1 MKNLGKKIIA
11 GAALFCAFASYAQ
24 TTTKTGGPDPVLMT
38 IDGKPITKSEFES
51 VFFKNNP
58 SRTISDP
65 KAVEEYVD
73 LFINFKLKVKEAEE
87 MGLDTVKT
95 FVTELGGYRR
105 QLSGPYLTDKNVNE
119 KLVNEA
125 YDRMKTEIHASHI
138 LVRLTEDALPKDT
151 LDAYNKIISFRNRAL
166 KGEDFGKLAR
176 ESADKG
182 DPSAKDNAGDLGF
195 FSSFSMVYTFE
206 SAAYATKAGEISLP
220 VRTRFGYHIIK

>member
-11 GAALFCAFASYAQ
+11 AAALFCTVASFAQ
-24 TTTKTGGPDPVLMT
+24 NTKPAGSDPVLMT
-38 IDGKPITKSEFES
+38 IDGKPVTKSEFES

-58 SRTISDP
+58 TRTISDP

-95 FVTELGGYRR
+95 FITELGGYRR

-125 YDRMKTEIHASHI
+125 YERMKTEIHASH
-138 LVRLTEDALPKDT
+138 
-151 LDAYNKIISFRNRAL
+151 
-166 KGEDFGKLAR
+166 
-176 ESADKG
+176 
-182 DPSAKDNAGDLGF
+182 
-195 FSSFSMVYTFE
+195 
-206 SAAYATKAGEISLP
+206 
-220 VRTRFGYHIIK
+220 